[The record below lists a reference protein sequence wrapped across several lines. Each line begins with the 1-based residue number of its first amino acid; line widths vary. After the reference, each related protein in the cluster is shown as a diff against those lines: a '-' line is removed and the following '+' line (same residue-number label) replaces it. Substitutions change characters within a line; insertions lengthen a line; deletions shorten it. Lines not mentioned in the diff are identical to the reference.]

1 MRRIHPFKEINQ
13 IMELPRKSEQSPPG
27 DASDA
32 RSEAVSSR
40 TERGGLARAFQDP
53 PVEYGPIDGY
63 WWEGGRLDKD
73 RLRWQLEELKDKG
86 IAGTWF
92 YARFLG
98 GEPLGSDPA
107 YFSDEWWEFTRF
119 VAEEHRRLGM
129 LNWTSNWT
137 LLGFEQAALRA
148 QREENPSLWGRR
160 LVAYEALAPP
170 SAPEVSLEIDEGDE
184 ILDVAAY
191 QLNGET
197 LLHHTRVDLA
207 DAVDGRT
214 VRWNV
219 PGTGW
224 LLTVVAARRWDLD
237 YLGSQ
242 VGEGW
247 TEVVLGEYERRL
259 PGLLGGDGVSAFGPD
274 EMKLLG
280 GTLAFSG
287 PLLETLRAEG
297 DEDPAHYLIGLFRD
311 IGPRTEQVRGTYL
324 GAMTRLLDENFY
336 QAPTRWLHDR
346 GMQHVS
352 LSQLNDDAVTHTF
365 HYGDF
370 FRYLR
375 SFDAPGNE
383 DPFVTAPGDRRLFRT
398 KLSSSVAHLYGRER
412 VVLCAHYATGW
423 GHSLDENMAWTI
435 ESYTK
440 GTNLYNR
447 HLISYSL
454 MGGWYEYVPPA
465 DHFYQPHWRY
475 WRTFAD
481 YVRRLSFI
489 MSQGQHRADVAL
501 LYPLTTLHAH
511 WTGARGETVDGVRR
525 PAPEEQS
532 SDTVFQPEAFA
543 TSERT
548 EELAQAIFEEGIDF
562 DFVDDESFGRATVED
577 GVLSMAGLE
586 FRSVVLPPM
595 TTIRR
600 STMETI
606 KAFHDDGGTVI
617 AFGQLP
623 YASVESG
630 RDDPALQALL
640 DSVFANG
647 SDRGALVTGDVAGVP
662 RALSELVDL
671 DVITSEKDVFHTHQ
685 RAGDVDIYLVF
696 NVQTEARELTVDLRA
711 TGRVERW
718 DAFTGE
724 IRPVP
729 RVQRDGHRSQLRLT
743 LAGNEGVVLVVSPGT
758 AGDPVVLAD
767 DLDEVDAV
775 EMAGAAPVVLGY
787 DTAGGAKQATVLHDS
802 KEVQLRG
809 EAPQAAEPVVVDGPF
824 SFRVEPTMNNRWGD
838 FRYPPSPSYLGAEAR
853 QFLYRDEGEA
863 DGGELGW
870 QTADLDDA
878 DWAQVTSSYGP
889 YWWHLGPFEAGSEPD
904 DVLDRALAGEDDLDW
919 VPYSYSTRFGAEQP
933 ANRELVLGWF
943 QHLLGVSDNFLVLDD
958 APIGSTEQDRYHYL
972 RTTVEVREAGIYTL
986 RVGRRVEHPELTGYA
1001 IDEMIPYFV
1010 HPDTQAWVNG
1020 ATVLTVPEEEVSE
1033 VTAQV
1038 SLDQGR
1044 NTVLVRLVHVAGG
1057 HSSSYVVLLDGEPM
1071 EREEQVPLLNWYR
1084 KPSPLVLDVRSAGA
1098 KRVGWYR
1105 FTAPPGLR
1113 VMRLRLDA
1121 VHVEAWVDG
1130 ESVPV
1135 QDGVVTL
1142 PQVRAEASTVA
1153 LRVRQRPGVYAGAVF
1168 TDPVAFDC
1176 EEGVIGLGDWSS
1188 AGLAS
1193 YSGVGVYGVDV
1204 ALDET
1209 QAAQRVHLELG
1220 RVRSAAEV
1228 FVNGQSAGVKIAGPF
1243 TLDITEQVRAG
1254 TNRIDIEVANTL
1266 ANHMS
1271 TYPTRWVFEGQT
1283 ESGLIGP
1290 VRLRFATP
1298 VRLTVLS

>member
-1 MRRIHPFKEINQ
+1 MPQHIDETARPDQDEKPI
-13 IMELPRKSEQSPPG
+13 
-27 DASDA
+27 A
-32 RSEAVSSR
+32 RSER
-40 TERGGLARAFQDP
+40 DTLAETFQDP
-53 PVEYGPIDGY
+53 PARYGPIDGY
-63 WWEGGRLDKD
+63 WWEGGQLDQD

-98 GEPLGSDPA
+98 GEPLGSDPG
-107 YFSDEWWEFTRF
+107 YFSDEWWDFTRF

-137 LLGFEQAALRA
+137 LLGFEQHALRA
-148 QREENPSLWGRR
+148 QRADNPSLWGRR
-160 LVAYEALAPP
+160 LVAYEARARPSSAELA
-170 SAPEVSLEIDEGDE
+170 VEIDEGDE

-191 QLNGET
+191 QLDGQV
-197 LLHHTRVDLA
+197 LLPHSRVDLA
-207 DAVDGRT
+207 DVVDGRT
-214 VRWNV
+214 VRWTA
-219 PGTGW
+219 PGPGW
-224 LLTVVAARRWDLD
+224 LLTVVATRRWDLD
-237 YLGSQ
+237 YLSDQ
-242 VGEGW
+242 VGQGW

-259 PGLLGGDGVSAFGPD
+259 PGLLGADGVSAYGPD
-274 EMKLLG
+274 EMMLLN
-280 GTLAFSG
+280 GTLVFSDA
-287 PLLETLRAEG
+287 LLAAVRAEWG
-297 DEDPAHYLIGLFRD
+297 EDPVPYLIGLFRD
-311 IGPRTEQVRGTYL
+311 IGPRTEQVRGSYL
-324 GAMTRLLDENFY
+324 GAMTSLLDENFF

-398 KLSSSVAHLYGRER
+398 KLSSSVAHLYQRER

-423 GHSLDENMAWTI
+423 GHNLDENLAWTI

-511 WTGARGETVDGVRR
+511 WTGARGEAVDGVLR

-532 SDTVFQPEAFA
+532 TETVFQPEAFA
-543 TSERT
+543 AAEAIERVA
-548 EELAQAIFEEGIDF
+548 EAIFADGIDF
-562 DFVDDESFGRATVED
+562 DFVDDDSFARATVDD
-577 GVLSMAGLE
+577 GVLAMAGLE

-595 TTIRR
+595 TTVRR
-600 STMETI
+600 STMAKI
-606 KAFHDDGGTVI
+606 KAFHDDGGTVV

-630 RDDPALQALL
+630 RDDPDLQALL
-640 DSVFANG
+640 DSVFASG
-647 SDRGALVTGDVAGVP
+647 SERGVVVTEDTAAVP
-662 RALSELVDL
+662 QVLSRLIER
-671 DVITSEKDVFHTHQ
+671 DVITSEKEVFHTHQ
-685 RAGDVDIYLVF
+685 RCGDVDIYLVF
-696 NVQTEARELTVDLRA
+696 NVRAEARELTVDLRA
-711 TGRVERW
+711 TGRVEMW

-729 RVQRDGHRSQLRLT
+729 RVRRNGQRSQLRLT
-743 LAGNEGVVLVVSPGT
+743 LASNEGVVLVVSPDH
-758 AGDPVVLAD
+758 AGDAVVLDD
-767 DLDEVDAV
+767 DLAEVSAV
-775 EMAGAAPVVLGY
+775 EFTGAEQVVLGY
-787 DTAGGAKQATVLHDS
+787 DTAGGAKNATVLHEGQ
-802 KEVQLRG
+802 KVQLQA
-809 EAPQAAEPVVVDGPF
+809 EVTPAAAPEVIDGPF
-824 SFRVEPTMNNRWGD
+824 SFRLEPTMNNRWGD
-838 FRYPPSPSYLGAEAR
+838 FRYPPSPTHIGAEAR
-853 QFLYRDEGEA
+853 QFQYREEGQA
-863 DGGELGW
+863 DGAELGW
-870 QTADLDDA
+870 QAAELNDA
-878 DWAQVTSSYGP
+878 DWTQVTYSYGP
-889 YWWHLGPFEAGSEPD
+889 YWWHLGPFEAGSEPAEL
-904 DVLDRALAGEDDLDW
+904 VDRALSGDDSLNW
-919 VPYSYSTRFGAEQP
+919 MPYSYSRRFGAEQP
-933 ANRELVLGWF
+933 VNRELVLGWF

-958 APIGSTEQDRYHYL
+958 APVGSTEQDRYHYL
-972 RTTVEVREAGIYTL
+972 RTTVVAPTAGTYTL
-986 RVGRRVEHPELTGYA
+986 RVGRRTEHPELTGYA
-1001 IDEMIPYFV
+1001 IDEAIPYYV

-1020 ATVLTVPEEEVSE
+1020 ATVLTVPDAETSE

-1038 SLDQGR
+1038 TLEQGR
-1044 NTVLVRLVHVAGG
+1044 NSVLLRLVHLAGG
-1057 HSSSYVVLLDGEPM
+1057 HLSSYAVLLDEEPM

-1084 KPSPLVLDVRSAGA
+1084 QPSPLSLDVQQAES

-1113 VMRLRLDA
+1113 ELRMSLDA
-1121 VHVEAWVDG
+1121 DDVQAWVG
-1130 ESVPV
+1130 GVPVPV
-1135 QDGVVTL
+1135 QNGIVSL

-1153 LRVRQRPGVYAGAVF
+1153 LRVRQRTGVYAGAAF
-1168 TDPVAFDC
+1168 TEPVTFHC
-1176 EEGVIGLGDWSS
+1176 EEGVIGLGDWTS

-1193 YSGVGVYGVDV
+1193 YSGIGVYGVNV
-1204 ALDET
+1204 TLDAE
-1209 QAAQRVHLELG
+1209 QAAHRVHLELG
-1220 RVRSAAEV
+1220 RVRSAVEV
-1228 FVNGQSAGVKIAGPF
+1228 LVNGRSAGVKIAAPF
-1243 TLDITEQVRAG
+1243 TIDITEQVQVG
-1254 TNRIDIEVANTL
+1254 VNRIDIEVANTL

-1298 VRLTVLS
+1298 VRLTAPR